1 MSYFKLFIYD
11 NVGYLAQFKEA
22 EVEWKKVKKSGSDIE
37 AWTDGQ
43 YLNLIRSKMIELKK
57 LAKREKP
64 DGDFSGWVIPEKV
77 SFDFMARKRKVGL

>member
-43 YLNLIRSKMIELKK
+43 YMNLMRSNQMEIF
-57 LAKREKP
+57 P
-64 DGDFSGWVIPEKV
+64 GG
-77 SFDFMARKRKVGL
+77 